1 MGNKENSDLPPLAER
16 RARPRRKV
24 LFGGVIV
31 YDRGRGTFNCRIRD
45 LTENGVKIS
54 ISRTQ
59 TLPPDFY
66 FISIRDQV
74 AYKSRIAWRAGD
86 EAGLTFETTHD
97 LSTNTDPELAY
108 LRQIWAARN
117 STNVSWK

>member
-1 MGNKENSDLPPLAER
+1 MADKENPDLPPLAER
-16 RARPRRKV
+16 RSHLRRKV

-31 YDRGRGTFNCRIRD
+31 YERGRGTFDCRIRD
-45 LTENGVKIS
+45 LTESGVKIS
-54 ISRTQ
+54 ISRAQ

-66 FISIRDQV
+66 FISIKDRL
-74 AYKSRIAWRAGD
+74 AHKARIAWRAGD

-97 LSTNTDPELAY
+97 LSANTDPELAY

-117 STNVSWK
+117 SSNVSWK